1 MTSPPSNPPR
11 DPADPVAGRS
21 LCPQCG
27 ADLGDLRVGHCPA
40 CGQAIDISA
49 DLHCVRIPKG
59 RVRAAVPQDLDE
71 GGPIPPEWDLHCT
84 QCGYN
89 LTGLTGRVCPEC
101 GQPFLPRQ
109 TWLDNRRA
117 RDDSGAIKTRW
128 LNWPTIA
135 AFACGLLL
143 GTAYNFT
150 TWSHTWLLAL
160 VVWGAVEL
168 NCWRLDYDP
177 HLPRVFFVTFFL
189 ILILSSVILV

>member
-1 MTSPPSNPPR
+1 MTRPPSNPPPAPP
-11 DPADPVAGRS
+11 DPAARPS
-21 LCPQCG
+21 LCPRCG
-27 ADLGDLRVGHCPA
+27 ADLGDLRVGRCPA

-101 GQPFLPRQ
+101 GQQFWPRQ
-109 TWLDNRRA
+109 TWLDNRRSKND
-117 RDDSGAIKTRW
+117 REAIKSRW

-135 AFACGLLL
+135 VFACGLLM
-143 GTAYNFT
+143 GTAYMFAA
-150 TWSHTWLLAL
+150 WRPTWLLFL
-160 VVWGAVEL
+160 VIWGAVEF
-168 NCWRLDYDP
+168 NCWRLEYDP

-189 ILILSSVILV
+189 ILVLSSMV